1 MDMLVNGIMRSLD
14 FMNWGDYLRNQIYR
28 PEDLE
33 KEFKLKKHRI
43 DERIKLTES
52 QIRNRL
58 EMLKELENLVEFDD
72 IKHRETVLINK

>member
-1 MDMLVNGIMRSLD
+1 MDMLINGIMKGLNY
-14 FMNWGDYLRNQIYR
+14 MNLGDYLRNQIYR

-33 KEFKLKKHRI
+33 KEFKLKKRRI

-52 QIRNRL
+52 QIQNRI

-72 IKHRETVLINK
+72 IKHRETLLLNK